1 MTEYIRTDERLDV
14 LSSLE
19 QCAFSLK
26 QTRRSGRAWK
36 WVVISLHSALQGAM
50 VCHLT
55 GGESIGALRKG
66 AAENRRAWHEKWR
79 FTDDPGPE
87 PKGMKIA
94 DTPELFKRLKDSS
107 KRYECG
113 GGEIPITPKQDKSF
127 ERLHKGLRNQFIH
140 FHPQG
145 WSIEE
150 ALIEEVVEDIIE
162 VIGLIADDPYPFR
175 HMEESDREM
184 LDSKIEEIREIIR
197 KGS

>member
-1 MTEYIRTDERLDV
+1 M
-14 LSSLE
+14 
-19 QCAFSLK
+19 
-26 QTRRSGRAWK
+26 
-36 WVVISLHSALQGAM
+36 
-50 VCHLT
+50 CHLT
-55 GGESIGALRKG
+55 GGESIGALRKD

-145 WSIEE
+145 WSLEE

-175 HMEESDREM
+175 HMEEREL